1 MHNRHSFINTIVDT
15 FHHCIGFCFRVV
27 SSSHSIEDIQNAI
40 FSFIDSV
47 PALLHMLTPEVF
59 QNHVSSQM
67 SEKQRP
73 DASLYD
79 AAGFNW
85 YEITEGDVDFNLRS
99 AQVEYL
105 SDSNVMQT
113 KQTGLKEFAEQL
125 LVRKRRLLLL
135 HSSVPTPISVSGKSQ
150 SASATITPTAPLP
163 SAFLATFGREAVK
176 VTVATVKDVHL
187 LGSVTIPRQSA

>member
-1 MHNRHSFINTIVDT
+1 M
-15 FHHCIGFCFRVV
+15 

-40 FSFIDSV
+40 FSFVDSV
-47 PALLHMLTPEVF
+47 PALLHMLSPEAF

-85 YEITEGDVDFNLRS
+85 YEITEGEVDFNLRL

-105 SDSNVMQT
+105 SDSTVMQT
-113 KQTGLKEFAEQL
+113 KQAGLKEFAEQL
-125 LVRKRRLLLL
+125 LVHNRRLLLL
-135 HSSVPTPISVSGKSQ
+135 HSSVHTPASASGKSV
-150 SASATITPTAPLP
+150 TTTPTAPLP
-163 SAFLATFGREAVK
+163 SAFLATFGREAAK
-176 VTVATVKDVHL
+176 VTVATVKEVHL
-187 LGSVTIPRQSA
+187 LGSVTIPRQSK

>member
-1 MHNRHSFINTIVDT
+1 M
-15 FHHCIGFCFRVV
+15 

-40 FSFIDSV
+40 FSFVDSV

-105 SDSNVMQT
+105 SDTKEMQT
-113 KQTGLKEFAEQL
+113 KQAGLKEFAEQL
-125 LVRKRRLLLL
+125 LVHKRRLLIL
-135 HSSVPTPISVSGKSQ
+135 HSSVPTPLAADSQ
-150 SASATITPTAPLP
+150 SANATTTPTAPLP
-163 SAFLATFGREAVK
+163 SAFLATFGREAAK

-187 LGSVTIPRQSA
+187 LGSVTIPRKSE